1 MVYIEGVRETPQQK
15 RKKMKK
21 IILTQENYE
30 GGRKELLIYTDE
42 NEFLASE
49 DPTITYQ
56 VLELRN
62 SFCEQRLLLHGA
74 AIVELQETKE
84 MIAFGYDMEALQ
96 LIADLNEAVKIEI
109 VDLLPTDFFQ
119 KRYR

>member
-1 MVYIEGVRETPQQK
+1 
-15 RKKMKK
+15 MKK

-49 DPTITYQ
+49 DPTITYK

-62 SFCEQRLLLHGA
+62 FFCEQKLLLQGA

-84 MIAFGYDMEALQ
+84 IIAFGYDIDALE
-96 LIADLNEAVKIEI
+96 LISDLGQAVKIEI
-109 VDLLPTDFFQ
+109 VELQPTDLFQ
-119 KRYR
+119 KRYC

>member
-1 MVYIEGVRETPQQK
+1 MVYKKGERKTPQQK

-21 IILTQENYE
+21 IILTQENDS
-30 GGRKELLIYTDE
+30 GRKELLIYTDE

-49 DPTITYQ
+49 DPTISYK

-62 SFCEQRLLLHGA
+62 SFCEQKLLLQGA

-84 MIAFGYDMEALQ
+84 IIAFGYDMDALQ
-96 LIADLNEAVKIEI
+96 LIADLGQAVKIEI
-109 VDLLPTDFFQ
+109 VELQPTALFQ